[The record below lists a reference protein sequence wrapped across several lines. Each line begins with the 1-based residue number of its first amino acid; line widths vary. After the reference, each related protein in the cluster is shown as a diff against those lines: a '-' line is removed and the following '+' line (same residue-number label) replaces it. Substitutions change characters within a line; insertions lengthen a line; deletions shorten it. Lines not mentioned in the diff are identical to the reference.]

1 MNERTW
7 KLFYILMIF
16 GAIITIVVDYRIAL
30 GYLLGSAEAL
40 IHYKRLEKFWNG
52 VIDVGVSHKSTGV
65 MHFTFTFAMMACVL
79 LICAFLPNI
88 FNIYACAVGML
99 LIKVTTY
106 IDLLIH
112 KEDK

>member
-1 MNERTW
+1 MNAKTW

-16 GAIITIVVDYRIAL
+16 GTIITVVIDYRISL
-30 GYLLGSAEAL
+30 GYLLGSLEAW

-65 MHFTFTFAMMACVL
+65 MHFAITFALMACVL

-106 IDLLIH
+106 IDLFIH

>member
-1 MNERTW
+1 MNAKTW

-16 GAIITIVVDYRIAL
+16 GTIITVVIDYRIAL
-30 GYLLGSAEAL
+30 GYLLGSLEAW

-65 MHFTFTFAMMACVL
+65 MHFAITFALMACVL
-79 LICAFLPNI
+79 LICAFLPNV

-106 IDLLIH
+106 IDLFIH